1 MGHRETPD
9 HALNVDAD
17 LGLGLTP
24 GQVMHARKKGDR
36 RYERLRKQLMESEFA
51 LEVETQFGALD
62 RLKPAG
68 GRLPLGPYL
77 AALWRRRHFIWR
89 DVKSRVRTSN
99 ANERLGSLWLVLRPL
114 LDAAF
119 YGLIFGLVLKA
130 GRGTENFVAFI
141 LIGIF
146 MFQFTNAAISQSPGV
161 IRQQRAL
168 IRAFSFPRAA
178 IPVSLVIRQLLQAAP
193 GFAVMLVLIWA
204 IPPHEQPTLLWLF
217 FPVLLGIQ
225 VLLNLGIALGL
236 ARFGHAIPD
245 LGQFVS
251 FVGRILLYA
260 SGVIFP
266 IDRFVNHPVA
276 LFVVELNP
284 IYQFIDSYRMILM
297 QGALPSFERWMTMLA
312 WSIGTLVV
320 GFLTFWLKE
329 ESYGRE

>member
-1 MGHRETPD
+1 MGRPDTPD
-9 HALNVDAD
+9 RFFRGDVE
-17 LGLGLTP
+17 LGGGLFP
-24 GQVMHARKKGDR
+24 GQAMHARKKGDR
-36 RYERLRKQLMESEFA
+36 RYERLRARLMESEFA

-77 AALWRRRHFIWR
+77 EALWRRRHFIWR

-119 YGLIFGLVLKA
+119 YGLIFGLVLNA

-146 MFQFTNAAISQSPGV
+146 MFQLTNAAISQSSGV
-161 IRQQRAL
+161 IRHQRAL

-178 IPVSLVIRQLLQAAP
+178 IPVSLVIRQLLEAAP

-204 IPPHEQPTLLWLF
+204 IPPHEQPTLLWLL
-217 FPVLLGIQ
+217 FPVLLAIQ
-225 VLLNLGIALGL
+225 SLLNLGIALGL
-236 ARFGHAIPD
+236 ARFGHAVPD

-266 IDRFVNHPVA
+266 IDRFVNHPMA
-276 LFVVELNP
+276 HFIVELNP

-297 QGALPSFERWMTMLA
+297 QGTFPPPERWMTLLA
-312 WSIGTLVV
+312 WSLGTLLV
-320 GFLTFWLKE
+320 GFLVFWLKE